1 MTRDSGFQWCRRRWR
16 TGACRSRAF
25 DGLRDCKAVGAP
37 PAAIGDPAE
46 LLDVHV
52 DQLAGPVALVAD
64 RGLLGGA
71 DHLTADPI
79 EVTQPW
85 HARTEKDPGHR
96 AGRRPGLSGEP
107 FRAAP
112 QSQAAYRVI
121 QVRRTCGRPHR
132 RGDVRLSPPRLV
144 PVDDQL
150 SAKNSRAG
158 ISVRHENLRVDAG
171 PRQATLHSGV
181 LTRSSRPPSP
191 TSWPGTSSRS
201 PGRPTPSRS

>member
-1 MTRDSGFQWCRRRWR
+1 MVNAERMATVTRDSGFQWCRRRWR

-25 DGLRDCKAVGAP
+25 DGLRECKAVGAP

-112 QSQAAYRVI
+112 QSPAAYRVI
-121 QVRRTCGRPHR
+121 QVRRTCGRP
-132 RGDVRLSPPRLV
+132 
-144 PVDDQL
+144 
-150 SAKNSRAG
+150 
-158 ISVRHENLRVDAG
+158 
-171 PRQATLHSGV
+171 
-181 LTRSSRPPSP
+181 PSP
-191 TSWPGTSSRS
+191 RRCAPE
-201 PGRPTPSRS
+201 PTPPGAGRRSAVGQEQSCGH